1 MDCRV
6 GECGNCGPQ
15 PARVTCRSGLL
26 GGCGGQLGHWALAG
40 PAKALPN
47 LPSYLVLAPTQSVEE
62 GDTSLS
68 PLQQNLQSL
77 FTFSPPI
84 TLLLLSLGRTR
95 FRLPQKHPCTTLY
108 QVARVEVTRN
118 LHVAKSNGQFS
129 IQTKTISD
137 PSAALTPPRSP
148 SSLRLPSLALQDPTP
163 HSWFS
168 SDPSGCSFSILLWM
182 RLFRPP
188 DLFPRP
194 LLFYPSR
201 YMILPPLWL

>member
-1 MDCRV
+1 MRRPV
-6 GECGNCGPQ
+6 GTLGSG
-15 PARVTCRSGLL
+15 RTCQSPPKPTSL
-26 GGCGGQLGHWALAG
+26 
-40 PAKALPN
+40 
-47 LPSYLVLAPTQSVEE
+47 LVLAPTQSVKE

-118 LHVAKSNGQFS
+118 LHVAKSNDQFS

-148 SSLRLPSLALQDPTP
+148 SSLRLPSSGPPGP
-163 HSWFS
+163 H
-168 SDPSGCSFSILLWM
+168 P
-182 RLFRPP
+182 
-188 DLFPRP
+188 P
-194 LLFYPSR
+194 LLV
-201 YMILPPLWL
+201 LL